1 MKRLAFG
8 AALLLMTVTA
18 GQFTT
23 GCEKVDA
30 QTENHPDTEDVWT
43 PASVPLDELAG
54 LFASLPL
61 TAEQMQEVQDA
72 VSASTENGYDE
83 EYRLTDLF
91 AEPGRGVGQ
100 EYLATK
106 APTKTYALPLREMIA
121 DQVRGQTPPTKASL
135 LNEMDPEAYL
145 AALEESDAQLYWPG
159 AEHWDGKTLPVIT
172 FDPGDASDNNVGYR
186 LTGDGIEV
194 LTVTEELAE
203 KEPVWVLNRNDDAQY
218 QTLDVLRK
226 NDPEWGI
233 GGSLRTKGNGD
244 DGKKMLRLRT
254 FRMLKQYDTW
264 FRGASEFFVRAGA
277 VEDFTA
283 STEAEMKLYN
293 PSLTDFVVV
302 VRRGQIGAPMK
313 VNTVLVSEWTDQL
326 DRIALMITE
335 DDGGTRTSWKC
346 SAIVKVYSKSF
357 GFDVD
362 LPYRS
367 YDDIVWRGQLARS
380 YIERYNGKACR
391 FGGLDLTFEF
401 D

>member
-30 QTENHPDTEDVWT
+30 QAENHPDTEDVWT

>member
-302 VRRGQIGAPMK
+302 ARRGQIGAPMK